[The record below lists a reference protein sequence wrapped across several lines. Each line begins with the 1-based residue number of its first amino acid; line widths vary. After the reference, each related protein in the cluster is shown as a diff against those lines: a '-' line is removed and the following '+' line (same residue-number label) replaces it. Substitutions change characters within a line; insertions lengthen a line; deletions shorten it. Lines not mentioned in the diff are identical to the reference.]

1 MNIPFIDNQVYQG
14 RQEVDRHRSLH
25 SGGGGAPYTGPS
37 KGTHLLFLFLLFLS
51 FFQWNFR

>member
-14 RQEVDRHRSLH
+14 CQEVDRHRSLH
-25 SGGGGAPYTGPS
+25 SGGGGASSPGSS
-37 KGTHLLFLFLLFLS
+37 KGKHLLFLFLLFLS